1 MTWPV
6 DMSPSSGSPTMGS
19 MEVMGRGRASVIQY
33 LSEMLSS
40 HYSHAVHYFFRYG
53 EVPGW
58 FYALAD

>member
-33 LSEMLSS
+33 LASS
-40 HYSHAVHYFFRYG
+40 DAVINTISN
-53 EVPGW
+53 
-58 FYALAD
+58 